1 MSFKLR
7 LLQVFILCFFLGSVQ
22 GFQDSKQAQV
32 KKWIDELGDADFT
45 TRENAHKNLWK
56 AGSDAEEQLKVA
68 LKGDDAEIR
77 KRSLE
82 LLEKFKWGIYH
93 DSPIAII
100 DLIQAYQSGTLQ
112 DKEKSIA
119 KLIEMGGLGVKSV
132 IKIINAEEQEEVR
145 NSVLSYASKSVSK
158 VIPYLIEK
166 NEFKFLDQILQM
178 MLENRAEGVFSNYA
192 VYAILSAS
200 TDKII
205 NQLSKNKP
213 PKISDEINKEILA
226 YLYRSKGEHNDAL
239 KFAKESK
246 NPELYTQLALEA
258 SKWKVVLDTDHFPDD
273 LLLGKLGYKLAMYR
287 LANEKTEFD
296 GAKKTLMEIAEELTG
311 KDKNGV
317 ESTEQLFQAAKI
329 ALLNYMVPEG
339 IDSLLKNKKRMMVA
353 EIYASRFEFDKI
365 KSLIEE
371 AKNENAKDVPS
382 LEIHWAKIL
391 YGLGEKE
398 QALKILDQYSSRIA
412 DKSEGD
418 WPLKLVNAWIL
429 IKKKDRALDD
439 AASYLQKIE
448 HREASGRMLNKMFG
462 DDSEFYDPLFRFFF
476 KKKNTETAQAVIK
489 QINDLHDKKLESK
502 VVVKLVDDLLEYAST
517 VTAEESVSLKNA
529 AGAILKKYG
538 LDEKLKE
545 LSDKFGSETIQLSL
559 ADLYAEK
566 KEWAKARDS
575 FKVAWDK
582 DKSKSIIAFMI
593 AKMEENIGDKAQAL
607 KWKDLATWAPLGN
620 EQVRLDFAYALG
632 KRNYMD
638 DALIQFD
645 LVSKTGEPGSY
656 SVGAS
661 SRALASKLIE
671 KKSFEKAADGY
682 ELAMLRCMTPFVSF
696 TQSQAYV
703 NVPSLI
709 ARLRCRSAIENN
721 DFDKVDSFAAKAFD
735 LQPGEVELPILVY
748 QPLIAK
754 GKKELADKIF
764 ASAKKTIQKVGDD
777 YPNCAWAHNSAA
789 WLSACCKS
797 DLIWGLNQ
805 AEMAVKLDGKSA
817 AHLDTL
823 AEVLFQLKRQKEAV
837 EAQTKAVA
845 LEPTKIYYKKQLKRI
860 QNGDPSVDRPEEND
874 D

>member
-258 SKWKVVLDTDHFPDD
+258 SKWKAVLDTDHFPDD

-287 LANEKTEFD
+287 LTNEKTEFD
-296 GAKKTLMEIAEELTG
+296 GAKKTLLEIAEELTG

-329 ALLNYMVPEG
+329 ALLNYIVPEG
-339 IDSLLKNKKRMMVA
+339 IDCLLKNKKRMMVA

-371 AKNENAKDVPS
+371 ARNENAKDVPS

-418 WPLKLVNAWIL
+418 WPLKLVHAWIL
-429 IKKKDRALDD
+429 IKKRDRALDD
-439 AASYLQKIE
+439 AANYLQKIE

-502 VVVKLVDDLLEYAST
+502 VVVKLIDDLLEYAST

-545 LSDKFGSETIQLSL
+545 LADKFGSETIQLSL

-566 KEWAKARDS
+566 KEWVKARDS

-593 AKMEENIGDKAQAL
+593 AKMEENIGDKAQAS

-661 SRALASKLIE
+661 SRALASRLIE

>member
-7 LLQVFILCFFLGSVQ
+7 LFQVFIVLFLLGSVQ
-22 GFQDSKQAQV
+22 AFQDSKQAQI

-56 AGSDAEEQLKVA
+56 AGSDAEDQLKIA
-68 LKGDDAEIR
+68 LKGADAEIR

-82 LLEKFKWGIYH
+82 LLEKFKWGIYQ
-93 DSPIAII
+93 DSPIAVI
-100 DLIQAYQSGTLQ
+100 DLIQSYQSGNLQ

-119 KLIEMGGLGVKSV
+119 KLIEMGGQGVKSV
-132 IKIINAEEQEEVR
+132 IKIINAEEQEDVR
-145 NSVLSYASKSVSK
+145 NSVLSYASKAISK

-192 VYAILSAS
+192 AYALLSSS

-205 NQLSKNKP
+205 TELSKNKS
-213 PKISDEINKEILA
+213 PKISDEINNEILA
-226 YLYRSKGEHNDAL
+226 FLYRSKGARIEAL
-239 KFAKESK
+239 KFAKDSK

-258 SKWKVVLDTDHFPDD
+258 SKWKAVLETDHFPDD

-287 LANEKTEFD
+287 LANEKAEFD
-296 GAKKTLMEIAEELTG
+296 KASKTLVEIAEELTG
-311 KDKNGV
+311 KDKNEV
-317 ESTEQLFQAAKI
+317 ESTEQLSQAAKI

-339 IDSLLKNKKRMMVA
+339 IQYLLKNKKRMMVS
-353 EIYASRFEFDKI
+353 EIYASRFEFEKI
-365 KSLIEE
+365 KPLIDE

-398 QALKILDQYSSRIA
+398 QALKTLDYYSSRIA

-418 WPLKLVNAWIL
+418 WPLKLVHAWIL

-439 AASYLQKIE
+439 AAKYLQKME
-448 HREASGRMLNKMFG
+448 HREASGRILNKVFG
-462 DDSEFYDPLFRFFF
+462 DDSEYYDPLFRFLF
-476 KKKNTETAQAVIK
+476 KKKNIESAQSVIM
-489 QINDLHDKKLESK
+489 QINDLHGKKVEIK
-502 VVVKLVDDLLEYAST
+502 AIEKLVDDLLEYAST
-517 VTAEESVSLKNA
+517 VTSEESVSLKNA
-529 AGAILKKYG
+529 ASAILKKYG
-538 LDEKLKE
+538 LQDKLKE
-545 LSDKFGSETIQLSL
+545 LADKFGSETILVSL
-559 ADLYAEK
+559 ADLYAEQK
-566 KEWAKARDS
+566 NWIKARDS
-575 FKVAWDK
+575 YKAAWEK
-582 DKSKSIIAFMI
+582 DKSKSILAFMV
-593 AKMEENIGDKAQAL
+593 AKMEENIGDKTQAS
-607 KWKDLATWAPLGN
+607 KWKDLASWAPLGN
-620 EQVRLDFAYALG
+620 EQIRLDFAYALA
-632 KRNYMD
+632 KRNYVD
-638 DALIQFD
+638 DALVQFD

-661 SRALASKLIE
+661 SRAIASRLIE
-671 KKSFEKAADGY
+671 KKNFEKAADGY

-703 NVPSLI
+703 NVPCLI
-709 ARLRCRSAIENN
+709 ARLRCRSAIDEGN
-721 DFDKVDSFAAKAFD
+721 FDKVDVFATKAYD

-748 QPLIAK
+748 QPLVAK
-754 GKKELADKIF
+754 GRKDLADKIF
-764 ASAKKTIQKVGDD
+764 ATAKKSIQKVGDD

-789 WLSACCKS
+789 WLSACCKT
-797 DLIWGLNQ
+797 DLNWGLSQ
-805 AEMAVKLDGKSA
+805 AEAAIKLDGKSA

-823 AEVLFQLKRQKEAV
+823 AEVLFQLNRQKEAV

-845 LEPTKIYYKKQLKRI
+845 LEPTKVYYKKQLKRI
-860 QNGDPSVDRPEEND
+860 QNGDTNVDRPEEND

>member
-258 SKWKVVLDTDHFPDD
+258 SKWKAVLDTDHFPDD

-371 AKNENAKDVPS
+371 AKTENAKDVPA

-418 WPLKLVNAWIL
+418 WPLKLVHAWIL
-429 IKKKDRALDD
+429 IKKRDRALDD
-439 AASYLQKIE
+439 AANYLQKIE

-476 KKKNTETAQAVIK
+476 KKKNTETAQTVIK

-502 VVVKLVDDLLEYAST
+502 VVVKLIDDLLEYAST

-545 LSDKFGSETIQLSL
+545 LADKFGSETILLSL

-593 AKMEENIGDKAQAL
+593 AKMEENIGDKAQAS

-632 KRNYMD
+632 KRNYVD

-661 SRALASKLIE
+661 SRALASRLIE

-709 ARLRCRSAIENN
+709 ARLRCRAAIDTG

-764 ASAKKTIQKVGDD
+764 ASAKKSIQKVGDD

-805 AEMAVKLDGKSA
+805 AEMAIKLDGKSA

>member
-339 IDSLLKNKKRMMVA
+339 IDCLLKNKKRMMVA

-476 KKKNTETAQAVIK
+476 KKKNTETAQGVIR

-545 LSDKFGSETIQLSL
+545 LADKFGSETILLSL

-575 FKVAWDK
+575 FKIAWDK

-593 AKMEENIGDKAQAL
+593 AKMEENIGDKTQAS
-607 KWKDLATWAPLGN
+607 KWKDLATWGPLGN

-661 SRALASKLIE
+661 SRALASRLIE

-709 ARLRCRSAIENN
+709 ARLRCRSAIENGG
-721 DFDKVDSFAAKAFD
+721 FDKVDSFAAKAFD

-823 AEVLFQLKRQKEAV
+823 AEVSFQLKRQKEAV

>member
-1 MSFKLR
+1 MSVKLR

-22 GFQDSKQAQV
+22 GVQDSKQAQV

-132 IKIINAEEQEEVR
+132 IKIINAEEQEEVK

-296 GAKKTLMEIAEELTG
+296 GAKKTLVEIAEELTG

-339 IDSLLKNKKRMMVA
+339 IDYLLKNKKRMMVA

-371 AKNENAKDVPS
+371 AKNENAKDVPA

-418 WPLKLVNAWIL
+418 WPLKLVHAWIL
-429 IKKKDRALDD
+429 IKKRDRALDD

-462 DDSEFYDPLFRFFF
+462 DDAESYDPLFRFFF
-476 KKKNTETAQAVIK
+476 KKKNTETAKEVIK
-489 QINDLHDKKLESK
+489 QINDLHDKKLDSK
-502 VVVKLVDDLLEYAST
+502 AVVKLVDDLLEYAST

-545 LSDKFGSETIQLSL
+545 LADKFGSETILLCL

-593 AKMEENIGDKAQAL
+593 AKMEENIGDKAQAS
-607 KWKDLATWAPLGN
+607 KWKDLSTWAPLGN

-661 SRALASKLIE
+661 SRALASRLIE

-709 ARLRCRSAIENN
+709 ARLRCRSAIETG
-721 DFDKVDSFAAKAFD
+721 DFDKVDSFATKAFD

-797 DLIWGLNQ
+797 DLVWGLNQ

-823 AEVLFQLKRQKEAV
+823 AEVLFQLKRQNEAV

>member
-56 AGSDAEEQLKVA
+56 AGSDAEDQLKVA

-239 KFAKESK
+239 RFAKESK

-371 AKNENAKDVPS
+371 AKTENAKDVPA

-418 WPLKLVNAWIL
+418 WPLKLVHAWIL
-429 IKKKDRALDD
+429 IKKRDRALDD

-476 KKKNTETAQAVIK
+476 KKKNTETALAVIK
-489 QINDLHDKKLESK
+489 QINDLHDKKLESNA
-502 VVVKLVDDLLEYAST
+502 VVKLVDELLEYAST

-545 LSDKFGSETIQLSL
+545 LADKFGSETIMLSL

-593 AKMEENIGDKAQAL
+593 AKMEENIGDKAQAS
-607 KWKDLATWAPLGN
+607 KWKDLSTWAPLGN

-632 KRNYMD
+632 KRNYVD

-661 SRALASKLIE
+661 SRALASRLIE

-709 ARLRCRSAIENN
+709 ARLRCRAAIDTG
-721 DFDKVDSFAAKAFD
+721 DFDKVDSFASKAFD

-764 ASAKKTIQKVGDD
+764 ASAKKSIQKVGDD

-805 AEMAVKLDGKSA
+805 AEMAIKLDGKSA

-860 QNGDPSVDRPEEND
+860 QNGDPNVDRPEEND

>member
-371 AKNENAKDVPS
+371 AKTENAKDVPA

-418 WPLKLVNAWIL
+418 WPLKLVHAWIL
-429 IKKKDRALDD
+429 IKKRDRALDD
-439 AASYLQKIE
+439 AANYLQKIE

-502 VVVKLVDDLLEYAST
+502 VVVKLIDDLLEYAST

-545 LSDKFGSETIQLSL
+545 LADKFGSETILLSL

-593 AKMEENIGDKAQAL
+593 AKMEENIGDKAQAS

-632 KRNYMD
+632 KRNYVD

-661 SRALASKLIE
+661 SRALASRLIE

-709 ARLRCRSAIENN
+709 ARLRCRAAIDTG

-764 ASAKKTIQKVGDD
+764 ASAKKSIQKVGDD

-805 AEMAVKLDGKSA
+805 AEVAIKLDGKSA

>member
-1 MSFKLR
+1 MSFRLR
-7 LLQVFILCFFLGSVQ
+7 LLQVFILCFFLGSVH

-205 NQLSKNKP
+205 NELSKNKP

-287 LANEKTEFD
+287 LTNEKTEFD
-296 GAKKTLMEIAEELTG
+296 GAKKTLLEIAEGLTG

-339 IDSLLKNKKRMMVA
+339 IDCLLKNKKRMMVA

-398 QALKILDQYSSRIA
+398 QALKILGQYSSRIA

-448 HREASGRMLNKMFG
+448 HREASGRMLNKIFG

-476 KKKNTETAQAVIK
+476 KKKNTETAQGVIS

-545 LSDKFGSETIQLSL
+545 LADKFGSETILLSL

-575 FKVAWDK
+575 FKIAWDK

-593 AKMEENIGDKAQAL
+593 AKMEENIGDKTQAS
-607 KWKDLATWAPLGN
+607 KWKDLATWGPLGN

-661 SRALASKLIE
+661 SRALASRLIE

-709 ARLRCRSAIENN
+709 ARLRCRSAIETG
-721 DFDKVDSFAAKAFD
+721 DFDKEDSFAAKAFD

-748 QPLIAK
+748 QPLLAK

-837 EAQTKAVA
+837 DAQTKAVA

>member
-132 IKIINAEEQEEVR
+132 IKIINAEEQEDVR

-371 AKNENAKDVPS
+371 AKTENAKDVPA

-418 WPLKLVNAWIL
+418 WPLKLVHAWIL
-429 IKKKDRALDD
+429 IKKRDRALDD

-476 KKKNTETAQAVIK
+476 KKKNTETALAVIK
-489 QINDLHDKKLESK
+489 QINDLHDKKLESNA
-502 VVVKLVDDLLEYAST
+502 VVKLVDELLEYAST

-545 LSDKFGSETIQLSL
+545 LADKFGSETIMLSL

-593 AKMEENIGDKAQAL
+593 AKMEENIGDKAQAS
-607 KWKDLATWAPLGN
+607 KWKDLSTWAPLGN

-632 KRNYMD
+632 KRNYVD

-661 SRALASKLIE
+661 SRALASRLIE

-709 ARLRCRSAIENN
+709 ARLRCRAAIDTG
-721 DFDKVDSFAAKAFD
+721 DFDKVDSFASKAFD

-764 ASAKKTIQKVGDD
+764 ASAKKSIQKVGDD

-805 AEMAVKLDGKSA
+805 AEMAIKLDGKSA

>member
-93 DSPIAII
+93 DSPIVII

-132 IKIINAEEQEEVR
+132 IKIINAEEQEDVR

-371 AKNENAKDVPS
+371 AKTENAKDVPA

-418 WPLKLVNAWIL
+418 WPLKLVHAWIL
-429 IKKKDRALDD
+429 IKKRDRALDD

-476 KKKNTETAQAVIK
+476 KKKNTETALAVIK
-489 QINDLHDKKLESK
+489 QINDLHDKKLESNA
-502 VVVKLVDDLLEYAST
+502 VVKLVDELLEYAST

-545 LSDKFGSETIQLSL
+545 LADKFGSETIMLSL

-593 AKMEENIGDKAQAL
+593 AKMEENIGDKAQAS
-607 KWKDLATWAPLGN
+607 KWKDLSTWAPLGN

-632 KRNYMD
+632 KRNYVD

-661 SRALASKLIE
+661 SRALASRLIE

-709 ARLRCRSAIENN
+709 ARLRCRAAIDTG
-721 DFDKVDSFAAKAFD
+721 DFDKVDSFASKAFD

-764 ASAKKTIQKVGDD
+764 ASAKKSIQKVGDD

-805 AEMAVKLDGKSA
+805 AEMAIKLDGKSA

>member
-56 AGSDAEEQLKVA
+56 SGSDAEEQLKVA

-112 DKEKSIA
+112 DKEKSIS

-226 YLYRSKGEHNDAL
+226 YLYRSKGDHNDAL

-329 ALLNYMVPEG
+329 ALLNYMVAEG

-371 AKNENAKDVPS
+371 AKAENAKDVPA

-418 WPLKLVNAWIL
+418 WPLKLVHAWIL
-429 IKKKDRALDD
+429 IKKRDRALDD

-476 KKKNTETAQAVIK
+476 KKKNTETALAVIK
-489 QINDLHDKKLESK
+489 QINDLHDKKLESNA
-502 VVVKLVDDLLEYAST
+502 VVKLVDELLEYAST

-545 LSDKFGSETIQLSL
+545 LADKFGSETIMLSL

-593 AKMEENIGDKAQAL
+593 AKMEENIGDKAQAS

-632 KRNYMD
+632 KRNYVD

-661 SRALASKLIE
+661 SRALASRLIE

-709 ARLRCRSAIENN
+709 ARLRCRAAIDTG
-721 DFDKVDSFAAKAFD
+721 DFDKVDSFASKAFD

-764 ASAKKTIQKVGDD
+764 ASAKKSIQKVGDD

-805 AEMAVKLDGKSA
+805 AEMAIKLDGKSA

-860 QNGDPSVDRPEEND
+860 QNGDPNVDRPEEND

>member
-132 IKIINAEEQEEVR
+132 IKIINAEEQEDVR

-371 AKNENAKDVPS
+371 AKTENAKDVPA

-418 WPLKLVNAWIL
+418 WPLKLVHAWIL
-429 IKKKDRALDD
+429 IKKRDRALDD

-476 KKKNTETAQAVIK
+476 KKKNTETALAVIK
-489 QINDLHDKKLESK
+489 QINDLHEKKLESNA
-502 VVVKLVDDLLEYAST
+502 VVKLVDELLEYAST

-545 LSDKFGSETIQLSL
+545 LADKFGSETIMLSL

-593 AKMEENIGDKAQAL
+593 AKMEENIGDKAQAS
-607 KWKDLATWAPLGN
+607 KWKDLSTWAPLGN

-632 KRNYMD
+632 KRNYVD

-661 SRALASKLIE
+661 SRALASRLIE

-709 ARLRCRSAIENN
+709 ARLRCRAAIDTG
-721 DFDKVDSFAAKAFD
+721 DFDKVDSFASKAFD

-764 ASAKKTIQKVGDD
+764 ASAKKSIQKVGDD

-805 AEMAVKLDGKSA
+805 AEMAIKLDGKSA

>member
-371 AKNENAKDVPS
+371 AKTENAKDVPA

-418 WPLKLVNAWIL
+418 WPLKLVHAWIL
-429 IKKKDRALDD
+429 IKKRDRALDD

-476 KKKNTETAQAVIK
+476 KKKNTETAQAVIT

-502 VVVKLVDDLLEYAST
+502 VVVKLIDDLLEYAST

-545 LSDKFGSETIQLSL
+545 LADKFGSETILLSL

-593 AKMEENIGDKAQAL
+593 AKMEENIGDKAQAS

-632 KRNYMD
+632 KRNYVD

-661 SRALASKLIE
+661 SRALASRLIE

-709 ARLRCRSAIENN
+709 ARLRCRAAIDTG

-764 ASAKKTIQKVGDD
+764 ASAKKSIQKVGDD

-805 AEMAVKLDGKSA
+805 AEVAIKLDGKSA

>member
-1 MSFKLR
+1 MSVKLR
-7 LLQVFILCFFLGSVQ
+7 LLQVFILFFFLGSVQ
-22 GFQDSKQAQV
+22 AFQDSKQAQV

-82 LLEKFKWGIYH
+82 LLEKFKWGIYQ

-119 KLIEMGGLGVKSV
+119 QLIEMGGLGVKSV

-205 NQLSKNKP
+205 NDLSKNKP

-287 LANEKTEFD
+287 LANEKTKFD
-296 GAKKTLMEIAEELTG
+296 EAKNTLVEIAEELTG

-339 IDSLLKNKKRMMVA
+339 IDCLLKNKKRMMVA

-371 AKNENAKDVPS
+371 AKNENAKDVPA

-418 WPLKLVNAWIL
+418 WPLKLVHAWIL
-429 IKKKDRALDD
+429 IKKRDRALDD

-462 DDSEFYDPLFRFFF
+462 DDAEFYDPLFRFFF
-476 KKKNTETAQAVIK
+476 KTKNTETAQAVIK

-517 VTAEESVSLKNA
+517 VTAEESVSLKNS

-538 LDEKLKE
+538 LDAKLKQ
-545 LSDKFGSETIQLSL
+545 LADKFGSETILLCL

-593 AKMEENIGDKAQAL
+593 AKMEENIGDKAQAS
-607 KWKDLATWAPLGN
+607 KWKNLSTWAPLGN

-632 KRNYMD
+632 KRNYID

-661 SRALASKLIE
+661 SRALASRLIE

-703 NVPSLI
+703 NVPSLV
-709 ARLRCRSAIENN
+709 ARLRCRSAIEIG

-764 ASAKKTIQKVGDD
+764 ASAKKSIQKVGDD

-837 EAQTKAVA
+837 DAQTKAVA

>member
-56 AGSDAEEQLKVA
+56 AGSDAEDQLKVA

-112 DKEKSIA
+112 DKEKSIS

-226 YLYRSKGEHNDAL
+226 YLYRSKGDHNDAL

-258 SKWKVVLDTDHFPDD
+258 SKWKVVMDTDHFPDD

-371 AKNENAKDVPS
+371 AKTENAKDVPA

-418 WPLKLVNAWIL
+418 WPLKLVHAWIL
-429 IKKKDRALDD
+429 IKKRDRALED

-462 DDSEFYDPLFRFFF
+462 DDAEFYDPLFRFFF
-476 KKKNTETAQAVIK
+476 KKKNTETAKGVIT

-545 LSDKFGSETIQLSL
+545 LADKFGSETILLSL

-593 AKMEENIGDKAQAL
+593 AKMEENIGDKAQAS

-632 KRNYMD
+632 KRNYVD

-661 SRALASKLIE
+661 SRALASRLIE

-709 ARLRCRSAIENN
+709 ARLRCRAAIDTG
-721 DFDKVDSFAAKAFD
+721 DFDKVDSFASKAFD

-764 ASAKKTIQKVGDD
+764 ASAKKSIQKVGDD

-805 AEMAVKLDGKSA
+805 AEMAIKLDGKSA

-860 QNGDPSVDRPEEND
+860 QNGDPNVDRPEEND

>member
-371 AKNENAKDVPS
+371 AKNENAKDVPA

-418 WPLKLVNAWIL
+418 WPLKLVHAWIL
-429 IKKKDRALDD
+429 IKKRDRALDD

-489 QINDLHDKKLESK
+489 QINDLHDKKLDSK
-502 VVVKLVDDLLEYAST
+502 AVLKLVDDLLEYAST

-545 LSDKFGSETIQLSL
+545 LADKFGSETILLSL

-593 AKMEENIGDKAQAL
+593 AKMEENIGDKAQAS

-632 KRNYMD
+632 KRNYVD

-661 SRALASKLIE
+661 SRALASRLIE

-709 ARLRCRSAIENN
+709 ARLRCRAAIDTG

-764 ASAKKTIQKVGDD
+764 ASAKKSIQKVGDD

-805 AEMAVKLDGKSA
+805 AEMAIKLDGKSA

>member
-119 KLIEMGGLGVKSV
+119 KLIEMGGLGVKSL

-258 SKWKVVLDTDHFPDD
+258 SKWKAVLDTDHFPDD

-418 WPLKLVNAWIL
+418 WPLKLVHAWIL
-429 IKKKDRALDD
+429 IKKRDRALDD
-439 AASYLQKIE
+439 AANYLQKIE

-476 KKKNTETAQAVIK
+476 KKKNTETAQTVIK

-502 VVVKLVDDLLEYAST
+502 VVVKLIDDLLEYAST

-545 LSDKFGSETIQLSL
+545 LADKFGSEAILLSL

-593 AKMEENIGDKAQAL
+593 AKMEENIGDKAQAS

-632 KRNYMD
+632 KRNYVD

-661 SRALASKLIE
+661 SRALASRLIE

-709 ARLRCRSAIENN
+709 ARLRCRAAIDTG

-764 ASAKKTIQKVGDD
+764 ASAKKSIQKVGDD

-860 QNGDPSVDRPEEND
+860 QNGDPSVDRPEENED
-874 D
+874 

>member
-371 AKNENAKDVPS
+371 AKTENAKDVPA

-418 WPLKLVNAWIL
+418 WPLKLVHAWIL
-429 IKKKDRALDD
+429 IKKRDRALDD

-476 KKKNTETAQAVIK
+476 KKKNTETALAVIK
-489 QINDLHDKKLESK
+489 QINDLHDKKLDSK
-502 VVVKLVDDLLEYAST
+502 AVLKLVDDLLEYAST

-545 LSDKFGSETIQLSL
+545 LADKFGSETILLSL

-593 AKMEENIGDKAQAL
+593 AKMEENIGDKAQAS
-607 KWKDLATWAPLGN
+607 KWKDLSTWAPLGN

-632 KRNYMD
+632 KRNYVD

-661 SRALASKLIE
+661 SRALASRLIE

-709 ARLRCRSAIENN
+709 ARLRCRSAIDTG
-721 DFDKVDSFAAKAFD
+721 DFDKVDSFASKAFD

-754 GKKELADKIF
+754 GKKELANKIF
-764 ASAKKTIQKVGDD
+764 ASAKKSIQKVGDD

-805 AEMAVKLDGKSA
+805 AEMAIKLDGKSA

>member
-287 LANEKTEFD
+287 LANEKMEFD

-365 KSLIEE
+365 KSLIKE
-371 AKNENAKDVPS
+371 AKTENAKDVPA

-398 QALKILDQYSSRIA
+398 EALKILDQYSSRIA

-418 WPLKLVNAWIL
+418 WPLKLVHAWIL
-429 IKKKDRALDD
+429 IKKRDRALDD

-476 KKKNTETAQAVIK
+476 KKKNTETALAVIK
-489 QINDLHDKKLESK
+489 QINDLHDKKLDSK
-502 VVVKLVDDLLEYAST
+502 AVLKLVDDLLEYAST

-545 LSDKFGSETIQLSL
+545 LADKFGSETILISL

-593 AKMEENIGDKAQAL
+593 AKMEENIGDKAQAS
-607 KWKDLATWAPLGN
+607 KWKDLSTWAPLGN

-632 KRNYMD
+632 KRNYVD

-661 SRALASKLIE
+661 SRALASRLIE

-709 ARLRCRSAIENN
+709 ARLRCRAAIDTG
-721 DFDKVDSFAAKAFD
+721 DFDKVDSFASKAFD

-764 ASAKKTIQKVGDD
+764 ASAKKSIQKVGDD

-805 AEMAVKLDGKSA
+805 AEMAIKLDGKSA

>member
-371 AKNENAKDVPS
+371 AKTENAKDVPA

-418 WPLKLVNAWIL
+418 WPLKLVHAWIL
-429 IKKKDRALDD
+429 IKKRDRALDD

-489 QINDLHDKKLESK
+489 QINDLHDKKLDSK
-502 VVVKLVDDLLEYAST
+502 AVLKLVDDLLEYAST

-545 LSDKFGSETIQLSL
+545 LADKFGSETILLSL

-593 AKMEENIGDKAQAL
+593 AKMEENIGDKAQAS

-632 KRNYMD
+632 KRNYVD

-661 SRALASKLIE
+661 SRALASRLIE

-709 ARLRCRSAIENN
+709 ARLRCRAAIDTG

-764 ASAKKTIQKVGDD
+764 ASAKKSIQKVGDD

-805 AEMAVKLDGKSA
+805 AEVAIKLDGKSA

>member
-93 DSPIAII
+93 DSPIVII

-132 IKIINAEEQEEVR
+132 IKIINAEDQEEVR

-371 AKNENAKDVPS
+371 AKTENAKDVPA

-418 WPLKLVNAWIL
+418 WPLKLVHAWIL
-429 IKKKDRALDD
+429 IKKRDRALDD

-476 KKKNTETAQAVIK
+476 KKKNTETALAVIK
-489 QINDLHDKKLESK
+489 QINDLHDKKLESNA
-502 VVVKLVDDLLEYAST
+502 VVKLVDELLEYAST

-545 LSDKFGSETIQLSL
+545 LADKFGSETIMLSL

-593 AKMEENIGDKAQAL
+593 AKMEENIGDKAQAS
-607 KWKDLATWAPLGN
+607 KWKDLSTWAPLGN

-632 KRNYMD
+632 KRNYVD

-661 SRALASKLIE
+661 SRALASRLIE

-709 ARLRCRSAIENN
+709 ARLRCRAAIDTG
-721 DFDKVDSFAAKAFD
+721 DFDKVDSFASKAFD

-764 ASAKKTIQKVGDD
+764 ASAKKSIQKVGDD

-805 AEMAVKLDGKSA
+805 AEMAIKLDGKSA

>member
-287 LANEKTEFD
+287 LANEKMEFD

-371 AKNENAKDVPS
+371 AKTENAKDVPA

-418 WPLKLVNAWIL
+418 WPLKLVHAWIL
-429 IKKKDRALDD
+429 IKKRDRALDD

-476 KKKNTETAQAVIK
+476 KKKNTETALAVIK
-489 QINDLHDKKLESK
+489 QINDLHDKKLDSK
-502 VVVKLVDDLLEYAST
+502 AVLKLVDDLLEYAST

-545 LSDKFGSETIQLSL
+545 LADKFGSETILLSL

-593 AKMEENIGDKAQAL
+593 AKMEENIGDKAQAS
-607 KWKDLATWAPLGN
+607 KWKDLSTWAPLGN

-632 KRNYMD
+632 KRNYVD

-661 SRALASKLIE
+661 SRALASRLIE

-709 ARLRCRSAIENN
+709 ARLRCRSAIDTG
-721 DFDKVDSFAAKAFD
+721 DFDKVDSFASKAFD

-764 ASAKKTIQKVGDD
+764 ASAKKSIQKVGDD

-805 AEMAVKLDGKSA
+805 AEMAIKLDGKSA

>member
-100 DLIQAYQSGTLQ
+100 DLIQAYQSGNLQ

-192 VYAILSAS
+192 VYAILSSS

-287 LANEKTEFD
+287 LANEKMEFD
-296 GAKKTLMEIAEELTG
+296 GAKKTLLEIAEELTG

-329 ALLNYMVPEG
+329 SLLNYMVPEG
-339 IDSLLKNKKRMMVA
+339 IDYLLKNKKRMMVA

-371 AKNENAKDVPS
+371 ARNENAKDVPS

-418 WPLKLVNAWIL
+418 WPLKLVHAWIL
-429 IKKKDRALDD
+429 IKKRDRALDD
-439 AASYLQKIE
+439 AANYLQKIE

-545 LSDKFGSETIQLSL
+545 LADKFGSETIQLSL

-566 KEWAKARDS
+566 KEWVKARDS

-593 AKMEENIGDKAQAL
+593 AKMEENIGDKAQAS

-661 SRALASKLIE
+661 SRALASRLIE

>member
-1 MSFKLR
+1 MSFRLR
-7 LLQVFILCFFLGSVQ
+7 LLQVFILCFFLGSVH

-145 NSVLSYASKSVSK
+145 NSVLSYVSKSVSK

-205 NQLSKNKP
+205 NELSKNKP

-371 AKNENAKDVPS
+371 AKTENAKDVPA

-418 WPLKLVNAWIL
+418 WPLKLVHAWIL
-429 IKKKDRALDD
+429 IKKRDRALDD

-476 KKKNTETAQAVIK
+476 KKKNTETALAVIK
-489 QINDLHDKKLESK
+489 QINDLHDKKLDSK
-502 VVVKLVDDLLEYAST
+502 AVLKLVDDLLEYAST

-545 LSDKFGSETIQLSL
+545 LADKFGSETILLSL

-566 KEWAKARDS
+566 KEWAKARDA

-593 AKMEENIGDKAQAL
+593 AKMEENIGDKTQAS
-607 KWKDLATWAPLGN
+607 KWKDLATWSPLGN
-620 EQVRLDFAYALG
+620 EQLRLDFAYALG

-661 SRALASKLIE
+661 SRALASRLIE

-709 ARLRCRSAIENN
+709 ARLRCRSAIDNG
-721 DFDKVDSFAAKAFD
+721 DFDKVDSFAVKAFD

-860 QNGDPSVDRPEEND
+860 QNGDPSADRPEEND
-874 D
+874 E

>member
-1 MSFKLR
+1 MSFRLR
-7 LLQVFILCFFLGSVQ
+7 LLQVFILCFFLGSVH

-200 TDKII
+200 TNKII
-205 NQLSKNKP
+205 NELSKNKP

-287 LANEKTEFD
+287 LTNEKTEFD
-296 GAKKTLMEIAEELTG
+296 GAKKTLLEIAEELTG

-339 IDSLLKNKKRMMVA
+339 IDCLLKNKKRMMVA

-371 AKNENAKDVPS
+371 SKNENAKDVPS

-418 WPLKLVNAWIL
+418 WPLKLVHAWIL
-429 IKKKDRALDD
+429 IKKRDRALDD
-439 AASYLQKIE
+439 AANYLQKIE

-545 LSDKFGSETIQLSL
+545 LADKFGSETIQLSL

-566 KEWAKARDS
+566 KEWVKARDS

-593 AKMEENIGDKAQAL
+593 AKMEENIGDKAQAS

-661 SRALASKLIE
+661 SRALASRLIE

>member
-1 MSFKLR
+1 MSFRLR
-7 LLQVFILCFFLGSVQ
+7 LLQVFILCFFLGSVH

-200 TDKII
+200 TNKII
-205 NQLSKNKP
+205 NELSKNKP

-287 LANEKTEFD
+287 LTNEKTEFD
-296 GAKKTLMEIAEELTG
+296 GAKKTLLEIAEELTG

-339 IDSLLKNKKRMMVA
+339 IDCLLKNKKRMMVA

-418 WPLKLVNAWIL
+418 WPLKLVHAWIL

-545 LSDKFGSETIQLSL
+545 LADKFGSETILLSL

-575 FKVAWDK
+575 FKIAWDK

-593 AKMEENIGDKAQAL
+593 AKMEENIGDKAQAS
-607 KWKDLATWAPLGN
+607 KWKDLATWGPLGN

-661 SRALASKLIE
+661 SRALASRLIE

-709 ARLRCRSAIENN
+709 ARLRCRSAIENG

>member
-205 NQLSKNKP
+205 NELSKNKP

-287 LANEKTEFD
+287 LTNEKTEFD
-296 GAKKTLMEIAEELTG
+296 GAKKTLLEIAEELTG

-339 IDSLLKNKKRMMVA
+339 IDCLLKNKKRMMVA

-418 WPLKLVNAWIL
+418 WPLKLVHAWIL

-476 KKKNTETAQAVIK
+476 KKKNTETAKEVIK
-489 QINDLHDKKLESK
+489 QINDLHDKKLDSK

-545 LSDKFGSETIQLSL
+545 LADKFGSETIQLSL

-566 KEWAKARDS
+566 KEWVKARDS

-593 AKMEENIGDKAQAL
+593 AKMEENIGDKAQAS

-661 SRALASKLIE
+661 SRALASRLIE

>member
-258 SKWKVVLDTDHFPDD
+258 SKWKAVLDTDHFPDD

-365 KSLIEE
+365 KYLIEE
-371 AKNENAKDVPS
+371 AKNENAKDVPA

-418 WPLKLVNAWIL
+418 WPLKLVHAWIL
-429 IKKKDRALDD
+429 IKKRDRALDD

-476 KKKNTETAQAVIK
+476 KKKNTETAQTVIK
-489 QINDLHDKKLESK
+489 QINDLHDKKLDSK
-502 VVVKLVDDLLEYAST
+502 AVLKLVDDLLEYAST

-545 LSDKFGSETIQLSL
+545 LADKFGSETILLSL

-593 AKMEENIGDKAQAL
+593 AKMEENIGDKAQAS
-607 KWKDLATWAPLGN
+607 KWNDLATWAPLGN

-632 KRNYMD
+632 KRNYVD

-661 SRALASKLIE
+661 SRALASRLIE

-709 ARLRCRSAIENN
+709 ARLRCRAAIDTG

-764 ASAKKTIQKVGDD
+764 ASAKKSIQKVGDD

>member
-132 IKIINAEEQEEVR
+132 IKIINAEEQEDVR

-287 LANEKTEFD
+287 LANEKMEFD

-371 AKNENAKDVPS
+371 AKTENAKDVPA

-418 WPLKLVNAWIL
+418 WPLKLVHAWIL
-429 IKKKDRALDD
+429 IKKRDRALDD

-476 KKKNTETAQAVIK
+476 KKKNTETALAVIK
-489 QINDLHDKKLESK
+489 QINDLHDKKLDSK
-502 VVVKLVDDLLEYAST
+502 AVLKLVDDLLEYAST

-545 LSDKFGSETIQLSL
+545 LADKFGSETILLSL

-593 AKMEENIGDKAQAL
+593 AKMEENIGDKAQAS
-607 KWKDLATWAPLGN
+607 KWKDLSTWAPLGN

-632 KRNYMD
+632 KRNYVD

-661 SRALASKLIE
+661 SRALASRLIE

-709 ARLRCRSAIENN
+709 ARLRCRAAIDTG
-721 DFDKVDSFAAKAFD
+721 DFDKVDSFASKAFD

-764 ASAKKTIQKVGDD
+764 ASAKKSIQKVGDD

-805 AEMAVKLDGKSA
+805 AEMAIKLDGKSA

>member
-371 AKNENAKDVPS
+371 AKTENAKDVPA

-418 WPLKLVNAWIL
+418 WPLKLVHAWIL
-429 IKKKDRALDD
+429 IKKRDRALED

-476 KKKNTETAQAVIK
+476 KKKNTETALAVIK
-489 QINDLHDKKLESK
+489 QINDLHDKKLDSK
-502 VVVKLVDDLLEYAST
+502 AVLKLVDDLLEYAST

-545 LSDKFGSETIQLSL
+545 LADKFGSETILLSL

-593 AKMEENIGDKAQAL
+593 AKMEENIGDKAQAS
-607 KWKDLATWAPLGN
+607 KWKDLSTWAPLGN

-632 KRNYMD
+632 KRNYVD

-645 LVSKTGEPGSY
+645 LVYKTGEPGSY

-661 SRALASKLIE
+661 SRALASRLIE

-709 ARLRCRSAIENN
+709 ARLRCRSAIDTG

-764 ASAKKTIQKVGDD
+764 ASAKKSIQKVGDD

-805 AEMAVKLDGKSA
+805 AEMAIKLDGKSA

>member
-100 DLIQAYQSGTLQ
+100 DLIQAYQSGNLQ

-192 VYAILSAS
+192 VYAILSSS

-287 LANEKTEFD
+287 LANEKMEFD
-296 GAKKTLMEIAEELTG
+296 GAKKTLLEIAEELTG

-329 ALLNYMVPEG
+329 SLLNYMVPEG
-339 IDSLLKNKKRMMVA
+339 IDYLLKNKKRMMVA

-371 AKNENAKDVPS
+371 AKAENAKDVPA

-418 WPLKLVNAWIL
+418 WPLKLVHAWIL
-429 IKKKDRALDD
+429 IKKRDRALDD
-439 AASYLQKIE
+439 AANYLQKIE

-489 QINDLHDKKLESK
+489 QINDLHDKKIESK

-545 LSDKFGSETIQLSL
+545 LADKYGSETIQLSL

-593 AKMEENIGDKAQAL
+593 AKMEENIGDKAQAS

-632 KRNYMD
+632 KRNYVD

-661 SRALASKLIE
+661 SRALASRLIE

-703 NVPSLI
+703 NVPALI
-709 ARLRCRSAIENN
+709 ARLRCRSAIDIG

-764 ASAKKTIQKVGDD
+764 ASAKKSIQKVGDD

-805 AEMAVKLDGKSA
+805 AEVAIKLDGKSA

>member
-1 MSFKLR
+1 MSFRLR
-7 LLQVFILCFFLGSVQ
+7 LLQVFILCFFLGSVH

-258 SKWKVVLDTDHFPDD
+258 SKWKAVLDTDHFPDD

-287 LANEKTEFD
+287 LTNEKTEFD
-296 GAKKTLMEIAEELTG
+296 GAKKTLLEIAEELTG

-339 IDSLLKNKKRMMVA
+339 IDCLLKNKKRMMVA

-545 LSDKFGSETIQLSL
+545 LADKFGSETIQLSL

-593 AKMEENIGDKAQAL
+593 AKMEENIGDKAQAS

-709 ARLRCRSAIENN
+709 ARLRCRSAIENG

-860 QNGDPSVDRPEEND
+860 QNGDPSVERPEEND

>member
-371 AKNENAKDVPS
+371 AKTENAKDVPA

-418 WPLKLVNAWIL
+418 WPLKLVHAWIL
-429 IKKKDRALDD
+429 IKKRDRALDD

-476 KKKNTETAQAVIK
+476 KKKNTETAQAVIT

-502 VVVKLVDDLLEYAST
+502 VVVKLIDDLLEYAST

-545 LSDKFGSETIQLSL
+545 LADKFGSETILLSL
-559 ADLYAEK
+559 AELYAEK

-593 AKMEENIGDKAQAL
+593 AKMEENIGDKAQAS

-632 KRNYMD
+632 KRNYVD

-661 SRALASKLIE
+661 SRALASRLIE

-709 ARLRCRSAIENN
+709 ARLRCRAAIDTG

-764 ASAKKTIQKVGDD
+764 ASAKKSIQKVGDD

>member
-258 SKWKVVLDTDHFPDD
+258 SKWKAVLDTDHFPDD

-371 AKNENAKDVPS
+371 AKTENAKDVPA

-418 WPLKLVNAWIL
+418 WPLKLVHAWIL
-429 IKKKDRALDD
+429 IKKRDRALDD
-439 AASYLQKIE
+439 AANYLQKIE

-476 KKKNTETAQAVIK
+476 KKKNTETAQTVIK

-502 VVVKLVDDLLEYAST
+502 VVVKLIDDLLEYAST

-545 LSDKFGSETIQLSL
+545 LADKFGSETILLSL

-593 AKMEENIGDKAQAL
+593 AKMEENIGDKAQAS

-632 KRNYMD
+632 KRNYVD

-661 SRALASKLIE
+661 SRALASRLIE

-709 ARLRCRSAIENN
+709 ARLRCRAAIDTG

-764 ASAKKTIQKVGDD
+764 ASAKKSIQKVGDD

-805 AEMAVKLDGKSA
+805 AEVAVKLDGKSA

>member
-56 AGSDAEEQLKVA
+56 AGNDAEEQLKVA

-192 VYAILSAS
+192 VYAILSSS

-205 NQLSKNKP
+205 NELSKNKP

-287 LANEKTEFD
+287 LINEKTEFD
-296 GAKKTLMEIAEELTG
+296 GAKKTLVEIAEELTG

-339 IDSLLKNKKRMMVA
+339 IDCLLKNKKRMMVA

-412 DKSEGD
+412 DKSEGE

-476 KKKNTETAQAVIK
+476 KKKSTETAQGVIK

-529 AGAILKKYG
+529 AGAILKKYS

-545 LSDKFGSETIQLSL
+545 LADKFGSETILLSL

-566 KEWAKARDS
+566 KEWVKARDA

-593 AKMEENIGDKAQAL
+593 SKMEENIGDKTQAS
-607 KWKDLATWAPLGN
+607 KWKDLATWSPLGN

-661 SRALASKLIE
+661 SRALASRLIE

-709 ARLRCRSAIENN
+709 ARLRCRSAIETG

-823 AEVLFQLKRQKEAV
+823 AEVLFQLKRQKEAE